1 MARTKIAIVHP
12 RLGFGGSE
20 SVALWAIEALKG
32 RADVSL
38 ITGGEVDLARVNEYY
53 GTDIR
58 PGEISIL
65 RAPMPPGLGNTAKFA
80 GLRWRFVDRYCKRI
94 AREFGLII
102 NTYGPCDFGVPAVQC
117 IADFAFA
124 DEWRNRLNPALE
136 NHRRWWYGD
145 SPVRKAYLGLC
156 NLISTPGSD
165 WWKMNLTLANSH
177 WTAAL
182 LKEQF
187 GAESRVVY
195 PPVVTNFSEVPWAQR
210 ENGFVCVGRVVPEKR
225 MDAVIRILERVRE
238 AGHDVHLHIL
248 GGLDDSEF
256 GRKIRLLAE
265 RRREW
270 VSLEGRVAGP
280 KKDALIAAHRFGI
293 NGRELEPFGI
303 APAEMVK
310 SGCITFVPN
319 SGGQTEIVDHPLL
332 AFDDGEDAARKICTV
347 LASESL
353 QQTLRTHLAGQAGQ
367 FSVATFQAGLGD
379 AVFEFLNKKDSAF
392 RARPLQIG

>member
-1 MARTKIAIVHP
+1 MTRSAHRNKIAIVHP
-12 RLGFGGSE
+12 RLAFGGSE

-38 ITGGEVDLARVNEYY
+38 ITGGEVDLARLNEYY

-65 RAPMPPGLGNTAKFA
+65 RAPMPPGLGSTTKFA

-94 AREFGLII
+94 APEFDLVI

-117 IADFAFA
+117 IADFSFA
-124 DEWRNRLNPALE
+124 GEWRDRLNPALAD
-136 NHRRWWYGD
+136 HRRWWYGD
-145 SPVRKAYLGLC
+145 SPLRKAYLGLC
-156 NLISTPGSD
+156 GLISTPGSEA
-165 WWKMNLTLANSH
+165 WKTNLTLANSC

-187 GAESRVVY
+187 GVESRVVY
-195 PPVVTNFSEVPWAQR
+195 PPVAGSFPPVEWAER

-225 MDAVIRILERVRE
+225 MDTVIRILERVRA
-238 AGHDVHLHIL
+238 AGHNVHLHIL

-256 GRKIRLLAE
+256 GRKIRQMAE
-265 RRREW
+265 QRREW
-270 VSLEGRVAGP
+270 VFLEGRVAGP
-280 KKDALIAAHRFGI
+280 KKDAIIAAHRFGI

-310 SGCITFVPN
+310 AGCITFVPS

-332 AFDDGEDAARKICTV
+332 AFADEEDAAQKICTV
-347 LASESL
+347 LASETL
-353 QQTLRTHLAGQAGQ
+353 QQTLRTHLNLAAQR
-367 FSVATFQAGLGD
+367 FSAAEFMRSIREIVQESLLQNVAAAKAD
-379 AVFEFLNKKDSAF
+379 
-392 RARPLQIG
+392 